1 MRLIYK
7 VIKNSLGKE
16 PNIGLGRWNITYD
29 HSELIKQNMANHDH
43 CGCCGTPE
51 NLKSDVEY
59 VVPKKTDNVSQKS
72 QDLNSIVG

>member
-1 MRLIYK
+1 MIRNILKRLIT
-7 VIKNSLGKE
+7 KE
-16 PNIGLGRWNITYD
+16 KKTPLGRWNITYD

-59 VVPKKTDNVSQKS
+59 VMPKKTDYGSQKS
-72 QDLNSIVG
+72 KDLNTIIG